1 MVMSAKKTSIFITS
15 ILLIALLS
23 ACGTESKPTETS
35 TEPKPTETSTDLETE
50 EAPNQENI
58 SAKFQPTVEISEE
71 GEATIINYKVVN
83 VSGAEQK
90 LTFTD
95 GLQVDFIIYDEAGE
109 IVKQLSKESSSS
121 QVIDELSLAENDLL
135 EKEFTITDLYNGEF
149 KIEVFLTANEE
160 DTKVASDLIIKN
172 STYSKAIGE
181 LVGLMDP
188 HTVEIT
194 VDGEAAAFQ
203 LTDMAQQQISSLQD
217 EAQVSFIYKVENEQK
232 TIEEFLIN

>member
-1 MVMSAKKTSIFITS
+1 MSAKKTSIFITS

-35 TEPKPTETSTDLETE
+35 TEPKPTETSTDLKTE
-50 EAPNQENI
+50 EAPNKEEI
-58 SAKFQPTVEISEE
+58 SAKFQPTVELSEE
-71 GEATIINYKVVN
+71 GEATIINYKAVN
-83 VSGAEQK
+83 VSGSEQK

-109 IVKQLSKESSSS
+109 VVKQLSKESSST
-121 QVIDELSLAENDLL
+121 QVIEELTLAENDLL
-135 EKEFTITDLYNGEF
+135 EKEFTITDLYNGEY
-149 KIEVFLTANEE
+149 KIEVFLTAKE
-160 DTKVASDLIIKN
+160 DEAKVVSDLIIKN
-172 STYSKAIGE
+172 STYSKAVGE

-203 LTDMAQQQISSLQD
+203 LTDIAQQQISTLKDGS
-217 EAQVSFIYKVENEQK
+217 QVSFIYKVANEQK
-232 TIEEFLIN
+232 TIEEFLPN